1 MSLLFDLSV
10 EAQGHRAL
18 SRRFEPNRTEA
29 SGALLHRALCE
40 FVDTSANSVPLRSI
54 REPNLRNGSVPMT

>member
-29 SGALLHRALCE
+29 SGALLYRAFCG
-40 FVDTSANSVPLRSI
+40 FVDTSANSVPL
-54 REPNLRNGSVPMT
+54 L

>member
-10 EAQGHRAL
+10 EAQWHRAL

-29 SGALLHRALCE
+29 FGALLHRAFCG

-54 REPNLRNGSVPMT
+54 RKPNLRCGSMPMT